1 MKFVVLVEIPL
12 LVLIDES
19 LLVALVLGFVDKLV
33 EVKGFAVQKNITI
46 RLENVN
52 LVPLEQYYANLQ
64 MYMLQSDP
72 FFCWEIFLAII

>member
-1 MKFVVLVEIPL
+1 MIGIYLLPVKFVVLVEIPL

-46 RLENVN
+46 N
-52 LVPLEQYYANLQ
+52 
-64 MYMLQSDP
+64 
-72 FFCWEIFLAII
+72 